1 MKRLTL
7 LATLVL
13 LAGSAPAYAADQIEP
28 VALRVDVPEA
38 APTEAEDAAA
48 AAAAEMVQS
57 ILGGADE
64 GAAWDELAT
73 VLEERSMAVQSS
85 GATDAVTATE
95 SGWAATLSSEWARVE
110 STLRGET
117 AWTLETVVVIAI
129 AFLLLIALLST
140 VVAFIRRRVRP
151 SRPRAR
157 RRRGGAPAASDAVRL
172 AKRLEARRV

>member
-7 LATLVL
+7 LAIVLL
-13 LAGSAPAYAADQIEP
+13 LAGSVPVYAADQVEP
-28 VALRVDVPEA
+28 VGLRVDVPEA
-38 APTEAEDAAA
+38 VPTEAEDAAA
-48 AAAAEMVQS
+48 AVAAEMVQS
-57 ILGGADE
+57 ILDGADE

-73 VLEERSMAVQSS
+73 VLEERSMVPGSLGSTGGMTSA
-85 GATDAVTATE
+85 E
-95 SGWAATLSSEWARVE
+95 SGWSATLSSEWARFK

-140 VVAFIRRRVRP
+140 VVAFVRRRVRP

-172 AKRLEARRV
+172 AKRLEARRA